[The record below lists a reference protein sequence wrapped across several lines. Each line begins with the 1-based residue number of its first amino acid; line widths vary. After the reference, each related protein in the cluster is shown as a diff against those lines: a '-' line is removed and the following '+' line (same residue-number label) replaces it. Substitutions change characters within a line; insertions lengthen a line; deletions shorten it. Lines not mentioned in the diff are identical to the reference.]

1 MLKNFFNK
9 IKIVYLSIQN
19 KLPILLGRIFTKSN
33 LNKILIIFIIGF
45 ISRIFLNIIYNDNIF
60 SNYLYQILG
69 IYYLF
74 LSSLIILINE
84 FINYSHLT
92 LDVNHFSNSSFKYK
106 GYIFY
111 TMDSVGEGSSSDNN
125 GEEGSS
131 ANFNDFKL
139 PKHKRIREL
148 IDSEKEYDSTQDL
161 ALQEKEKTINKYK
174 KEFKEFYTTN
184 RESIKL
190 TTNDLEKL
198 TIKVANKYY
207 STGSV
212 SAVMEILP
220 ADIKPLYN
228 KFMRKQLFAKIKFSS
243 TR

>member
-19 KLPILLGRIFTKSN
+19 KLPILLGRIFTKPN
-33 LNKILIIFIIGF
+33 LNKIIIIFIIGF
-45 ISRIFLNIIYNDNIF
+45 ISRIFINIIYNVNIF
-60 SNYLYQILG
+60 SNFLYQILG
-69 IYYLF
+69 VYYLF
-74 LSSLIILINE
+74 LSSFIVLINE
-84 FINYSHLT
+84 FIDYSHLT
-92 LDVNHFSNSSFKYK
+92 IDVNHFSNSSFKYK

-111 TMDSVGEGSSSDNN
+111 TMNSVGEGSNSDNN
-125 GEEGSS
+125 GEESSS
-131 ANFNDFKL
+131 ANFNDFKH

-148 IDSEKEYDSTQDL
+148 IDSEKEYDSTQNL
-161 ALQEKEKTINKYK
+161 ALQEQEKTINKYK
-174 KEFKEFYTTN
+174 KEFKEFYTIN
-184 RESIKL
+184 RDSIKL
-190 TTNDLEKL
+190 TRNDLEKL

-207 STGSV
+207 SIGSV

-228 KFMRKQLFAKIKFSS
+228 KFMLNQLLGKVRFSS

>member
-106 GYIFY
+106 GHIFY
-111 TMDSVGEGSSSDNN
+111 TMDSVGEGSSSYNN
-125 GEEGSS
+125 GEGSS
-131 ANFNDFKL
+131 ANFNDFKH

-148 IDSEKEYDSTQDL
+148 MDSEKEYDSTQDL

-198 TIKVANKYY
+198 TIKVANIYY

-228 KFMRKQLFAKIKFSS
+228 KFMRKQLLGKIKFSS
-243 TR
+243 RR

>member
-1 MLKNFFNK
+1 MFIKNLNK
-9 IKIVYLSIQN
+9 LKIVYLSIQN
-19 KLPILLGRIFTKSN
+19 KLLSILTRIFTKSN
-33 LNKILIIFIIGF
+33 LIKYFTIFILGF
-45 ISRIFLNIIYNDNIF
+45 ISRIFINYMFNINIF
-60 SNYLYQILG
+60 SNYLYQISG

-84 FINYSHLT
+84 FLNYSHLT
-92 LDVNHFSNSSFKYK
+92 LDVNHFSNSSFKYTGSK
-106 GYIFY
+106 IY

-131 ANFNDFKL
+131 ANFNDFKRPL
-139 PKHKRIREL
+139 HKRISEL
-148 IDSEKEYDSTQDL
+148 KYSEKEYDSTQDL

-190 TTNDLEKL
+190 TTDDLEKL

-207 STGSV
+207 NTGSV
-212 SAVMEILP
+212 SAVTDILP
-220 ADIKPLYN
+220 ADIQPLYT
-228 KFMRKQLFAKIKFSS
+228 KFMRNQLLGKVKFSS